1 MMPSLSDGYLVQSL
15 GWPKAPEWRYQIGAL
30 DLTLVDHVSPYDL
43 LVRSS
48 SRAVHLAA
56 DEVRTSE
63 GFSVIVHA
71 LPLPNESRTA
81 RELRDW
87 LAERVSASDLGLRT
101 VGDDALVR
109 VEFHAD
115 ADMASADRKLLGHV
129 EEIGRASCREREG
142 VWVVGGY

>member
-15 GWPKAPEWRYQIGAL
+15 GWPKAPEWRYQIGAH
-30 DLTLVDHVSPYDL
+30 DLTVVDHVSPYWL
-43 LVRSS
+43 LVRGS

-101 VGDDALVR
+101 VGGDALVR
-109 VEFHAD
+109 VEVHAAAGMD
-115 ADMASADRKLLGHV
+115 CADV
-129 EEIGRASCREREG
+129 E
-142 VWVVGGY
+142 VVGHGGVG